1 MHTLHFSNE
10 TVANLSHDQEAAVRL
25 ITEHPGGYGVACL
38 TGAAGTG
45 KTFTTKRIVEST
57 DREVILTAT
66 TNKAARVL
74 SEATGQQAST
84 IHRALLLTMQRSPI
98 TGHQELVQREVPQL
112 PHGGLLIV
120 DEASMVDEDLLGY
133 ILQAAELFDVFVLFV
148 GDHCQVPPVGK
159 DPELFNGRFAHIK
172 LSTIHRQALGN
183 PIIALASQY
192 RDLIE
197 GNTEALPEIVTA
209 LNDDGAGVEVVSRQV
224 FRTRIAEAFNQS
236 YGDDIKVCAYTNKCA
251 LKHNYDVRAAI
262 YGVELAD
269 DEPIM
274 VGERLV
280 VCKPVL
286 GGGDKVLLAVE
297 DEVVVSSLRSAVHRP
312 SGVTGVEIPF
322 GSEVVLFVPDDLIEA
337 NNYVEELRKQAMKAT
352 RQHKVTATM
361 ESDSA
366 RRAAW
371 RKFFKADRA
380 FHDLRHGYASTT
392 HKAQGSTFNT
402 VFIDLPD
409 LMTCRDTA
417 LRNRLFYTA
426 LTRAS
431 HRVVIN
437 GGAQ

>member
-1 MHTLHFSNE
+1 MNMLHSSNE
-10 TVANLSHDQEAAVRL
+10 TTVALSQDQQTAVDL
-25 ITEHPGGYGVACL
+25 ITQRTEGYGVICL
-38 TGAAGTG
+38 AGAAGTG
-45 KTFTTKRIVEST
+45 KTFTTRRIIEST

-74 SEATGQQAST
+74 SEASGQPAST
-84 IHRALLLTMQRSPI
+84 IHKALCLSMKRSPV
-98 TGHQELVQREVPQL
+98 TGHQELFQKETPQL
-112 PHGGLLIV
+112 PKSALLIV

-159 DPELFNGRFAHIK
+159 APNLFNGRFAHIK

-183 PIIALASQY
+183 PIIELASKY

-197 GNTEALPEIVTA
+197 GNTELLPEIVTA
-209 LNDDGAGVEVVSRQV
+209 INEEDDGIEVVSEKE
-224 FRTRIAEAFNQS
+224 FCARIAEAFSGN
-236 YGDDIKVCAYTNKCA
+236 GADEIKVCAYTNKCA
-251 LKHNYDVRAAI
+251 LKHNHYVRAAL
-262 YGVELAD
+262 YGEGLAGH
-269 DEPIM
+269 ERIM

-297 DEVVVSSLRSAVHRP
+297 DEIVVSTLRSATHS
-312 SGVTGVEIPF
+312 SGITGLEIPF
-322 GSEVVLFVPDDLIEA
+322 GGEVKLFVPDDLIKA
-337 NNYVEELRKQAMKAT
+337 NQYVEEMRKTAMKAT

-361 ESDSA
+361 ESDSE

-392 HKAQGSTFNT
+392 HKAQGSTFRT

-409 LMTCRDTA
+409 LMTCRDAA

-437 GGAQ
+437 GGAR